1 MRMPPGDAGGFRDV
15 WASHFTGIPVNA
27 NMVSIIITAVQSAVV
42 AIENEVGTTAGR
54 NYVRKDG
61 AVTIIGLMTSRTG
74 AEFGAVATRD
84 RRYEF
89 DRPTATRLPTSG
101 ERLRVELGG
110 FRPGTATN
118 R

>member
-1 MRMPPGDAGGFRDV
+1 MRTWSP
-15 WASHFTGIPVNA
+15 
-27 NMVSIIITAVQSAVV
+27 IIITAVQSAVV

-61 AVTIIGLMTSRTG
+61 AVTVLGVMTSTTV

-84 RRYEF
+84 WRYEF

-101 ERLRVELGG
+101 ERLRVGHGG

>member
-1 MRMPPGDAGGFRDV
+1 MRTPPGDAGGFRDV

-61 AVTIIGLMTSRTG
+61 AVTIIGLMTSK
-74 AEFGAVATRD
+74 
-84 RRYEF
+84 
-89 DRPTATRLPTSG
+89 DRPGVRRGRLP
-101 ERLRVELGG
+101 RLSVRI
-110 FRPGTATN
+110 RPPHGHPITN
-118 R
+118 KR